1 MDDKCIIII
10 ALSSQIFCYKIL
22 IMPELTNVKP
32 RRSTFRKILL
42 TFVVVLILSLAGF
55 IYWKYYY
62 VFGYG
67 VKSGYLNFAVHKGQV
82 FKTYE
87 GKLIQE
93 GIRSKTV
100 GSIQSNEFEF
110 SIESKEIF
118 QVLSANSG
126 KIFDLHYKEYN
137 GVLPWRGNTKYIVDS
152 IVSMRQPE

>member
-1 MDDKCIIII
+1 MQELKTESKRRTSGVKKVFRTFVI
-10 ALSSQIFCYKIL
+10 IL
-22 IMPELTNVKP
+22 ILV
-32 RRSTFRKILL
+32 
-42 TFVVVLILSLAGF
+42 LAGY

-62 VFGYG
+62 PYTSDG
-67 VKSGYLNFAVHKGQV
+67 VKSGYLNYAVRKGQL

-110 SIESKEIF
+110 SIKSKEVF
-118 QVLSANSG
+118 DVLKVNAG

-137 GVLPWRGNTKYIVDS
+137 GVVPWRGNTRYIVDS
-152 IVSMRQPE
+152 IIAMREPER